1 MDLVKNLWTVAVNRA
16 NKTAMALAAIIQRS
30 NLESVVLVG
39 HSLGGRV
46 MLNLATAL
54 AGAAGTENGVRVEA
68 VHLLGSAID
77 QDAKWEDLTPVWWT
91 PDIQPSRAG
100 RKVIYHHV
108 QVLRTVQTRCR
119 GPLRKQ

>member
-77 QDAKWEDLTPVWWT
+77 QDAKWD
-91 PDIQPSRAG
+91 SAG
-100 RKVIYHHV
+100 EFLSDVVHNYHTYNDR
-108 QVLRTVQTRCR
+108 VL
-119 GPLRKQ
+119 G

>member
-1 MDLVKNLWTVAVNRA
+1 MALGVVDLVKNLWTVAVNRA

-77 QDAKWEDLTPVWWT
+77 QDAKWD
-91 PDIQPSRAG
+91 SAG
-100 RKVIYHHV
+100 EFLSDVVHNYHTYNDR
-108 QVLRTVQTRCR
+108 VL
-119 GPLRKQ
+119 G